1 MATPKHPF
9 GVPPVSL
16 LLEPES
22 HNPAFIEPSSSQYGK
37 RTYSANTSSGLATFC
52 GPALTRIN
60 DTTWRP

>member
-37 RTYSANTSSGLATFC
+37 RTYSANTSSGLATFTVPPLL
-52 GPALTRIN
+52 G
-60 DTTWRP
+60 